1 MTQIEG
7 LTMFATEGL
16 LNEIEQK
23 DEFKRRSID
32 DPKNL
37 ITEDEVLIITKGT
50 AVLRDDSVFTSDV
63 HATQTFQAGD
73 AFWIAETISKRPLE
87 SRFSIHDPLE
97 VIVIKGDLFRQEINR
112 SSFLTIEIL
121 RNTITRIFQKER
133 KINAVFEDRFLKQYR
148 DDFQK
153 CSFGKG
159 ELIYEHG
166 DPPKGLY
173 FINKGSVLLATEK
186 YATKAYLYETDFF
199 GERSIIASE
208 NRGTNA
214 FAEEDT
220 SLLLL
225 DSSIVQR
232 ELSSESPL
240 VQLSVLQVLRQ
251 LELMNKL
258 RFSHLEGVPPIVQ
271 DEGLDD

>member
-1 MTQIEG
+1 M
-7 LTMFATEGL
+7 
-16 LNEIEQK
+16 
-23 DEFKRRSID
+23 
-32 DPKNL
+32 
-37 ITEDEVLIITKGT
+37 
-50 AVLRDDSVFTSDV
+50 
-63 HATQTFQAGD
+63 
-73 AFWIAETISKRPLE
+73 
-87 SRFSIHDPLE
+87 
-97 VIVIKGDLFRQEINR
+97 
-112 SSFLTIEIL
+112 

-133 KINAVFEDRFLKQYR
+133 KINAVFEDRFLKRYR
-148 DDFQK
+148 DEFQK

-208 NRGTNA
+208 NRSTNA

-271 DEGLDD
+271 DEELDD